1 MPFLRGGPSGATI
14 CAEGSVEIQSALGKP
29 DTVHASLPFQ
39 SAAAAGLLAVEIDKL
54 SLGPVP
60 GAPNYVEAK
69 LDLTDQVL
77 SVHRRPFVKCP
88 ACQAFLRS
96 SGRRST
102 PLRGSRALASYQNG
116 RDMPL
121 THHDFGG
128 HRLRQ
133 PRRPP
138 PPLPC
143 RSEKNALPGSSWAP
157 LRAQVSVGSSRRLSS
172 SAHSWPFARKEI
184 SRVFQNAEP

>member
-1 MPFLRGGPSGATI
+1 MRSGVACTRCGDMDVSPIKERGQWHCIGCGYHFSVKSGTIMHDSHLSLRKWFAAIYLLCQSQ
-14 CAEGSVEIQSALGKP
+14 EGHERGKP

-88 ACQAFLRS
+88 ACQPSLRS

-128 HRLRQ
+128 LFF
-133 PRRPP
+133 PA
-138 PPLPC
+138 
-143 RSEKNALPGSSWAP
+143 K
-157 LRAQVSVGSSRRLSS
+157 
-172 SAHSWPFARKEI
+172 
-184 SRVFQNAEP
+184 